1 MLHFYLFLSEMFQ
14 VLRKAKRVKHS
25 FKKSGQ
31 EEKKKTGGIV
41 PQENTAKAVVEAEND
56 LN

>member
-1 MLHFYLFLSEMFQ
+1 MFQ

-25 FKKSGQ
+25 FKKSDQ

-41 PQENTAKAVVEAEND
+41 PQENTDKAVVESEND